1 MYKINLL
8 PPCLQC
14 PGNKIKVN
22 YLWLGAAVAV
32 ILFAGCLLFYCR
44 LSAGHRQLA
53 QARQELAQLQPR
65 VAATDKLTASLR
77 EQQAIYD
84 QMYQVLHNRLTWYRL
99 LQDLPLALPAD
110 TWVNRLEIH
119 RAGGLP
125 GHGGPAASPAEA
137 ATAAQGNQPA
147 PDRTTG
153 APAANLSRSAAV
165 SWRVYICGSC
175 WDMESVGVL
184 LHQLSRLPYFASIQ
198 LTEARY
204 DRLQGIVKFE
214 LTAAVKGGA
223 RHDKPTV
230 QP

>member
-8 PPCLQC
+8 PPYLQC
-14 PGNKIKVN
+14 SGYKIKVN
-22 YLWLGAAVAV
+22 YLWLGAAMAV
-32 ILFAGCLLFYCR
+32 ILFAGCLLFYGR

-65 VAATDKLTASLR
+65 VAETEKLTVSLK
-77 EQQAIYD
+77 EQQDMYH

-110 TWVNRLEIH
+110 TWVNRLEIQ

-125 GHGGPAASPAEA
+125 GNGGSADSPAQA
-137 ATAAQGNQPA
+137 STAGQGNQQT
-147 PDRTTG
+147 PDKATG
-153 APAANLSRSAAV
+153 EPAANLSRLEAV
-165 SWRVYICGSC
+165 SWRVYIYGSC
-175 WDMESVGVL
+175 WDMESVGIL

-204 DRLQGIVKFE
+204 DRLQGIIKFE
-214 LTAAVKGGA
+214 LTATVKGGA
-223 RHDKPTV
+223 
-230 QP
+230 